1 MMNLRH
7 IDNVI
12 AAREE
17 ELDALRKAREILDA
31 AAPRP
36 AKKQMKLLPAPKT
49 HKTPKAAKP
58 SRAANDDG
66 PAVAT
71 VEIAGVE
78 VRMTEQQQA
87 FVELLDAHDY
97 MGKALYLP
105 LFDNNV
111 ARAKAAIVNLRD
123 RLAAAKVTAKITG
136 YKRQGFR
143 LEVAE

>member
-7 IDNVI
+7 IDNII

-17 ELDALRKAREILDA
+17 ELDCLRKAREILDTE
-31 AAPRP
+31 APRA

-49 HKTPKAAKP
+49 HKPPKP

-66 PAVAT
+66 RAGGA
-71 VEIAGVE
+71 VEIAGIELPV
-78 VRMTEQQQA
+78 TEQQQA
-87 FVELLDAHDY
+87 FVELLGAHDY
-97 MGKALYLP
+97 VGKALYLP